1 MSWRF
6 HSEEGINTVKR
17 VLCEASFTALSYTMK
32 SLVVILG
39 LLVAAVQV
47 YNFKIQ
53 LFMAVIFEFRIEL
66 WTYVF
71 LNMQNSEQKWL
82 SIYR

>member
-1 MSWRF
+1 MKMSWRF
-6 HSEEGINTVKR
+6 HSEVGVNTFKR
-17 VLCEASFTALSYTMK
+17 ALCAASCTELTYTMK

-53 LFMAVIFEFRIEL
+53 LSMTVMFEFAIEL
-66 WTYVF
+66 CTNVVQ
-71 LNMQNSEQKWL
+71 NMQN
-82 SIYR
+82 

>member
-1 MSWRF
+1 MSGRF
-6 HSEEGINTVKR
+6 YSEEGINTFKC
-17 VLCEASFTALSYTMK
+17 VLCAASFTTLSYTMK

-53 LFMAVIFEFRIEL
+53 IFMTVIFEFTIEL
-66 WTYVF
+66 
-71 LNMQNSEQKWL
+71 
-82 SIYR
+82 

>member
-1 MSWRF
+1 
-6 HSEEGINTVKR
+6 
-17 VLCEASFTALSYTMK
+17 MK

-53 LFMAVIFEFRIEL
+53 LFMTVIFEFTIEL
-66 WTYVF
+66 WMYVVQ
-71 LNMQNSEQKWL
+71 NMQN
-82 SIYR
+82 

>member
-1 MSWRF
+1 MIKPHEDELKIS
-6 HSEEGINTVKR
+6 SEEGINTVKQ
-17 VLCEASFTALSYTMK
+17 VLCAASFTALSYTMK

-53 LFMAVIFEFRIEL
+53 LFMIVIFEFPIEL
-66 WTYVF
+66 
-71 LNMQNSEQKWL
+71 
-82 SIYR
+82 